1 MPNFGELFYF
11 TIKKMKIITLFLV
24 FCSSILFGQELTL
37 TPKKMPFYDIIE
49 WPNNGVLVF
58 GKDYKGNTVQQEISF
73 INDAG
78 EVKWQEQY
86 LPQVAEPKIILSE
99 YSDYLYFLDQLQP
112 ENGKIFYN
120 QTNLSG
126 YIRKGSIYFPPIFRT
141 VSDIDYSSCELID
154 IVSATD
160 DLIFHFRLKDKKNK
174 VYQDVLVF
182 LNHYSLK
189 TFIAKVPGVFG
200 FDVVDSGQKS
210 LVYFAGSKDNE
221 NYFVHHTKKDNKSG
235 YDVLIFDKKG
245 AFTGSRFLVT
255 PDSDISV
262 SSRFSIYPS
271 GSYYSN
277 NTIHAAKGQLFF
289 FDNDWYLLGCKANS
303 FSIWKYVDGKPT
315 KILTDFSIQ
324 TKKNPE
330 HQIGVTVLRNKFVIV
345 VKSDLETKGIVV
357 NEDGSIVQEHII
369 TGGTLGSNISNLFH
383 STVNQNFLYLF
394 NDVWHSV
401 NKITFEETLTP
412 LVFEKQ

>member
-11 TIKKMKIITLFLV
+11 TIIKMKIITVFLV
-24 FCSSILFGQELTL
+24 FCSSVLFGQEIKL

-49 WPNNGVLVF
+49 WPNKGVLVF
-58 GKDYKGNTVQQEISF
+58 GKDYKSNTVQQEISF

-86 LPQVAEPKIILSE
+86 LPQVSDPKIILSE
-99 YSDYLYFLDQLQP
+99 YSSYLYFLDQLQP

-141 VSDIDYSSCELID
+141 VSDIDYNSCELID

-200 FDVVDSGQKS
+200 FDVVDKGEKS

-235 YDVLIFDKKG
+235 FDILIFDKKG
-245 AFTGSRFLVT
+245 VFTSSRFLVS
-255 PDSDISV
+255 PDSDISPA
-262 SSRFSIYPS
+262 SHLSIFPS
-271 GSYYSN
+271 GSFYSN
-277 NTIHAAKGQLFF
+277 NTNHSAKGQLFF
-289 FDNDWYLLGCKANS
+289 FDNQWFLLGCKSNS
-303 FSIWKYVDGKPT
+303 FSIWKYIDGKPA
-315 KILTDFSIQ
+315 KILTDYTIQ

-330 HQIGVTVLRNKFVIV
+330 HQVGVTVLRNKFVVIL
-345 VKSDLETKGIVV
+345 KSDLETKGIVI
-357 NEDGSIVQEHII
+357 NQDGSIVQQHVIV
-369 TGGTLGSNISNLFH
+369 GNSLGFNISNLFH
-383 STVNQNFLYLF
+383 STIEQNFLYLF
-394 NDVWHSV
+394 NDVWHSA
-401 NKITFEETLTP
+401 NKIKFEETLTP